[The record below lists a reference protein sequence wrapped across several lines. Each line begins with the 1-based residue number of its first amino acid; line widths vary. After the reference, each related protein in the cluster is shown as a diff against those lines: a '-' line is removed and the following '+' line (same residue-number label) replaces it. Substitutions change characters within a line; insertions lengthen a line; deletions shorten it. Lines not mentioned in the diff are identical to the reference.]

1 MHCSMKLLI
10 VTMVE
15 VNTLILDFSLC
26 LNDTVVQ
33 MFVYLNDTVV
43 QMFVYYYAINILYK

>member
-1 MHCSMKLLI
+1 MKLLI

-26 LNDTVVQ
+26 LNE
-33 MFVYLNDTVV
+33 TVV
-43 QMFVYYYAINILYK
+43 QMFVYYYTFNILYK